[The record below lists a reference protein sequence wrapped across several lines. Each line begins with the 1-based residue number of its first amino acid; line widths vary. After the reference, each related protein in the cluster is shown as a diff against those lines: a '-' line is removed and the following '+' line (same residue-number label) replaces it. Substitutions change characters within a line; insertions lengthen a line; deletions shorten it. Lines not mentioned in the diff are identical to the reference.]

1 MRSVS
6 SIIYFSFQLKMST
19 YWHPPYIM
27 SQMKNP
33 FLSKAKDL
41 GGNALSIKIYLQMP
55 MVMILYIHIYI
66 FDELG

>member
-1 MRSVS
+1 
-6 SIIYFSFQLKMST
+6 MST